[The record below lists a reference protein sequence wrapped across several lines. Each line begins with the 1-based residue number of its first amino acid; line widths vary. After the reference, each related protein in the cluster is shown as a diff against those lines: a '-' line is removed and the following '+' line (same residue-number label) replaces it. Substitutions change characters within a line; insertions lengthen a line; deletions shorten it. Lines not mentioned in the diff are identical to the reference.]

1 MAYLDLKNVNLKIPI
16 YDVNSLRLFKPPDFF
31 NNLVGSKNLD
41 KTQNS
46 LLIHCLIDIS
56 FKLNKGDSVGLL
68 GHNGS
73 GKSSLLKVLSGIYP
87 ISSGS
92 FFKNGNIKSLFE
104 NSAAL
109 NIAASGYENIKLAYL
124 LDNSSKKS
132 FEHYRKQV
140 EIFSDLGEYLNLPV
154 RTYSS
159 GMMSRLSF
167 ALAIL
172 QTPEIL
178 LCDENI
184 GAGDTFFQ
192 DKISSKILEF
202 IDHIDILVL
211 ASHSVDLLS
220 KLCNKGIVLKGG
232 KIMFN
237 GSIDNA
243 ISYYLSEDYGR
254 EDGIS

>member
-1 MAYLDLKNVNLKIPI
+1 MTSLNLQNVNLKIPV
-16 YDVNSLRLFKPPDFF
+16 YDVTSLRLFKPPNFF
-31 NNLVGSKNLD
+31 NNMVGSKNLD
-41 KTQNS
+41 KSKNS
-46 LLIHCLIDIS
+46 LSIQCLIDVS
-56 FKLNKGDSVGLL
+56 FKLSKGDNVGLL

-73 GKSSLLKVLSGIYP
+73 GKSTLLKVLSGIYP

-92 FFKNGNIKSLFE
+92 FSKNGNIKSLLE

-124 LDNSSKKS
+124 LDNSGKNT
-132 FEHYRKQV
+132 FENYKRQV
-140 EIFSDLGEYLNLPV
+140 ESFSDLGEYLNLPV

-159 GMMSRLSF
+159 GMMQRLSF

-192 DKISSKILEF
+192 DKISNKIKDF
-202 IDHIDILVL
+202 IDQIDIFVL
-211 ASHSVDLLS
+211 ASHSIDLLS
-220 KLCNKGIVLKGG
+220 KLCNKGLVLKGG

-237 GSIDNA
+237 GSIKDA
-243 ISYYLSEDYGR
+243 ISYYLSDDYR
-254 EDGIS
+254 QA